1 MTWFDKIRLYL
12 IYTVAVI
19 LIILAVAFSA
29 LRAVLPYATGY
40 VDDLEQALSQQ
51 ISLPVTIAS
60 VDADMY
66 WLVPRLKL
74 VDVVIYDK
82 GKQRELLQLDEAFF
96 ALAFV
101 DSVLQWSL
109 AVGDISLVGA
119 DLYIERL
126 INNRWRVQGV
136 EFGGGAE
143 LSDSNS
149 SSELIAAVKNT
160 SFSLLDS
167 NIHWK
172 DYQLRSGQLDFIG
185 ANIYI
190 EEFLGSH
197 GLEINLQLPKIY
209 GDSFRLIVETSDDLA
224 HLAQADLDVYLQA
237 ESVDMEQWLAVLDV
251 GDLPEL
257 KGVFSGEVW
266 LSRNDNILSKVAMDA
281 SIQQLAVLRNK
292 QTGFSF
298 DKLAARF
305 EWKKTSSGW
314 NFNSSGINLVRQG
327 KAWPELSS
335 ISAIQNDEGLS
346 LAATYFRSQDLVKI
360 ANTILDDQTL
370 NTIKDYRLSDLAG
383 DFYNL
388 SMHAP
393 DDISSNIELSTV
405 IENLVF
411 HVPDSDISFS
421 GIDGSLEYAKDQA
434 KFELLSET
442 VAMDFGSL
450 FRQPLSVDLL
460 EGNVFFKREDNNW
473 NITAEN
479 LYFLN
484 QDVEV
489 NTRLKMSVDEKG
501 GVFADMQSDFIN
513 AIGAS
518 MHKYYPVSIMSDE
531 LLAWMD
537 MAITDGY
544 AESGSLILRGDL
556 ADFPYVKNEGVIQA
570 VFDSSYL
577 NLKFLDG
584 WPILND
590 ASGHLRFHNSSMFIT
605 NATGR
610 TYRGK
615 IIKAKMH
622 IPDFYQPRLFI
633 EGYGESPAEDL
644 QQYVW
649 DSGLDEIM
657 GDIMRQFQASGETQ
671 LQMSMEIPLS
681 NGGPVLTRGVLKF
694 KDNELYL
701 PIMDYEMNKVSGSLS
716 FEGDQLNANQ
726 VKGFFD
732 GYPIIVDVRSV
743 AAKMDDEK
751 EIGAADNVINQ
762 AETIFYLKGKFT
774 ADGLLKK
781 FDWIP
786 KGWFEGASNWD
797 ISVHFP
803 KVIDDHFMRIKSNST
818 LEGTAIYLSDA
829 VSKKTTESLPVNFEL
844 KALDDGLQVDV
855 KSEDNFTFFATRGEG
870 NIWDFV
876 VDSSL
881 VRGGGRGA
889 EDLNK
894 DSTSY
899 LDLEYIDMLNL
910 FKNTKKGADRMSLP
924 PTFFPSLNFKAKE
937 VDWYD
942 WKFSDA
948 RLESSWHSHGMLIN
962 SIDFRAPSM
971 QVNARGSW
979 LKSWQ
984 HEHESNFKIFVKSDN
999 FGNTLSKLNISQ
1011 SLENCEYEATIDWRW
1026 FDEPYRF
1033 SWETVQG
1040 HSHFT
1045 MKDGQ
1050 VKALDPGAGGR
1061 FVGFFNI
1068 FKLFNRL
1075 ALDFED
1081 VSGEGFVFEFVEGDY
1096 EFYDGFALTEN
1107 IEVKASS
1114 ADMKLTGRIGMV
1126 DKNYDMRMQVEPNT
1140 SAAAFTTGALAGGPV
1155 LGAGLVLIN
1164 KLFGLEKSVYDEYT
1178 ITGSWH
1184 EPKIEKI
1191 REHQNTEDLD
1201 SQ

>member
-19 LIILAVAFSA
+19 LIILAVAFSV
-29 LRAVLPYATGY
+29 LRAVLPHATGY

-51 ISLPVTIAS
+51 IGLPVTIAS
-60 VDADMY
+60 MDADMY

-101 DSVLQWSL
+101 DSVLQWSPT
-109 AVGDISLVGA
+109 VGDISLVGA

-126 INNRWRVQGV
+126 TNNRWRIQGV
-136 EFGGGAE
+136 EFGGSAD

-167 NIHWK
+167 DIHWK

-190 EEFLGSH
+190 EEFLGFH

-209 GDSFRLIVETSDDLA
+209 GNSFRLIVETSDDLA
-224 HLAQADLDVYLQA
+224 HLAQADLDIYLRA
-237 ESVDMEQWLAVLDV
+237 ESVDIEQWLAVLDV
-251 GDLPEL
+251 GDLPKL
-257 KGVFSGEVW
+257 KGLFSGEVW
-266 LSRNDNILSKVAMDA
+266 LSRNDNILSQVAMDA
-281 SIQQLAVLRNK
+281 SIQQLDVVRNK
-292 QTGFSF
+292 QAGFSL
-298 DKLAARF
+298 DKVAAKF
-305 EWKKTSSGW
+305 EWKKTNSGW
-314 NFNSSGINLVRQG
+314 NFNSSDINLVKQG

-335 ISAIQNDEGLS
+335 ISVVQDEADLS
-346 LAATYFRSQDLVKI
+346 LAATYFRAQDLIEV
-360 ANTILDDQTL
+360 ANIVLDDKTL
-370 NTIKDYRLSDLAG
+370 NTLQTYQLNDLAG

-388 SMHAP
+388 SMIAP
-393 DDISSNIELSTV
+393 DDKTRNIELSTV
-405 IENLVF
+405 FENLVF
-411 HVPDSDISFS
+411 HVPDSEISFH
-421 GIDGSLEYAKDQA
+421 GVDGSLVYINDQA
-434 KFELLSET
+434 KLELLSET
-442 VAMDFGSL
+442 VVMDFGSL
-450 FRQPLSVDLL
+450 FRQPLNVDLL
-460 EGNVFFKREDNNW
+460 EGHVFVTREDNNW
-473 NITAEN
+473 NITAEDFY
-479 LYFLN
+479 LLN
-484 QDVEV
+484 QDIEV
-489 NTRLKMSVDEKG
+489 NTRLKMRVNERG
-501 GVFADMQSDFIN
+501 GVFADIQSDFRN

-518 MHKYYPVSIMSDE
+518 MHKYYPVSVMSDD

-544 AESGSLILRGDL
+544 VDSGSFILRGDL
-556 ADFPYVKNEGVIQA
+556 AGFPYVKNEGVIQA
-570 VFDSSYL
+570 VFDANYL

-584 WPILND
+584 WPKLND
-590 ASGHLRFHNSSMFIT
+590 ASGHLRFHNSSMLIT
-605 NATGR
+605 EATGQ

-615 IIKAKMH
+615 ITRTKIH
-622 IPDFYQPRLFI
+622 IPNLDQPRLFI
-633 EGYGESPAEDL
+633 EGYGEAPAEDL

-657 GDIMRQFQASGETQ
+657 GDIMRQFQASGETK
-671 LQMSMEIPLS
+671 LQMSMEIPL
-681 NGGPVLTRGVLKF
+681 NNDDAVLTKGVLQF

-716 FEGDQLNANQ
+716 FEGDQLNAHQ
-726 VKGFFD
+726 VKGLFD
-732 GYPIIVDVRSV
+732 GYPVNIDVRSSSV
-743 AAKMDDEK
+743 E
-751 EIGAADNVINQ
+751 ADGKKVISADKNNGL
-762 AETIFYLKGKFT
+762 AETVFYIKGSFP

-781 FDWIP
+781 FQWIP
-786 KGWFEGASNWD
+786 EGWFKGTSEWD
-797 ISVHFP
+797 VAVHFP
-803 KVIDDHFMRIKSNST
+803 KIIDEYFMRVKSNST

-829 VSKKTTESLPVNFEL
+829 VSKKAAESLPVNFEL
-844 KALDDGLQVDV
+844 KAFDNALQIDV
-855 KSEDNFTFFATRGEG
+855 KSDNNFTFFATRDDED
-870 NIWDFV
+870 IWDFV

-881 VRGGGRGA
+881 VRGSGRGA

-894 DSTSY
+894 DSTSS
-899 LDLEYIDMLNL
+899 LDLEYIDVLTL
-910 FKNTKKGADRMSLP
+910 FKATKKGTAAMSLP
-924 PTFFPSLNFKAKE
+924 PTFFPSLSFKSKE
-937 VDWYD
+937 VVWDD
-942 WKFSDA
+942 WKFTDA

-979 LKSWQ
+979 LKSWK
-984 HEHESNFKIFVKSDN
+984 HEHESNFKVFVKSDN

-1011 SLENCEYEATIDWRW
+1011 SMKNSEYEATIDWRW

-1045 MKDGQ
+1045 MKDGE
-1050 VKALDPGAGGR
+1050 VKVLDPGAGGR

-1075 ALDFED
+1075 TLDFKD

-1096 EFYDGFALTEN
+1096 EFRDGYALTEN
-1107 IEVKASS
+1107 VEVKASS
-1114 ADMKLTGRIGMV
+1114 ADMRLTGRIGMV

-1140 SAAAFTTGALAGGPV
+1140 SAAAFTTGALAGGPI

-1164 KLFGLEKSVYDEYT
+1164 KLFGLEKSVYDEYA
-1178 ITGSWH
+1178 ITGSWDD
-1184 EPKIEKI
+1184 PKIEKI
-1191 REHQNTEDLD
+1191 GEDNTAEDSN